1 MEILYKYVSAERALT
16 CLPEVGDGTLR
27 ATQPAAL
34 NDPMEC
40 AVVAGS
46 RRGDQEGGYGNL
58 AETLTRINT
67 ATPVSENEVRKARE
81 AYGSLF
87 LKELLAEQLSRRFGV
102 VSFASDPRHPLMWAH
117 YTVDG
122 SGFVIGYD
130 SAQIGALGARANTL
144 LPVRYQMGPFPLV
157 VEASQVFTEENA
169 NALLSFKSD
178 HWSYEG
184 EWRLIV
190 ELSETIGTGYRDRHG
205 YSINLL
211 RVPNPAVVSVYY
223 TERTPTEAVTAI
235 GDRLS
240 DKNNRYGTLGPTKL
254 VLARHVYGYEDAE
267 GEGRKNE
274 A

>member
-1 MEILYKYVSAERALT
+1 MEILYKYVSAERALL
-16 CLPEVGDGTLR
+16 CLPEIGDGTLR

-46 RRGDQEGGYGNL
+46 PRGDQEGREGEL
-58 AETLTRINT
+58 AEALTRIND
-67 ATPVSENEVRKARE
+67 ATPVSETDVGQAKDT
-81 AYGSLF
+81 YGSLF
-87 LKELLAEQLSRRFGV
+87 LKELLAQQLSQRFGI

-122 SGFVIGYD
+122 SGFAIGYD
-130 SAQIGALGARANTL
+130 SKQIRALTDRADSL
-144 LPVRYQMGPFPLV
+144 LPVRYQKGPFPLV
-157 VEASQVFTEENA
+157 VDASQVFTEGNA

-178 HWSYEG
+178 HWIYEG
-184 EWRLIV
+184 EWRLIA
-190 ELSETIGTGYRDRHG
+190 ELSETIGTGYNDRHG

-223 TERTPTEAVTAI
+223 TERTPVEDVAAI
-235 GDRLS
+235 EGRLS
-240 DKNNRYGTLGPTKL
+240 NKNNRYSALRPTKL

-267 GEGRKNE
+267 SEMPC
-274 A
+274 